1 MAIAPARSGG
11 EGGDDGAGGGPL
23 NRKRYKPRQADIDV
37 SLAKGKKTQ
46 EADMVKK
53 AKAFAEDMEPWQWG
67 EYKKG
72 WAGPNWDKKK
82 NDFIWSNI
90 PGKHPDFPLAK
101 QIAGKKER
109 QHRTSSSTRLQNSA
123 ADVFAKGGIP
133 GMNVLFGMIGVV
145 GKRSATAS
153 LLSLTGLTKTQA
165 KYLPGG
171 AKFNAEFGKI
181 QKASDLVGDEL
192 KKANE
197 ILWKYEV
204 DDIAKLTKEQE
215 HLVVHE
221 VKTGEKIQAKASVLK
236 KNAKNKEFADD
247 QGKGAELETKVTA
260 QADEAA
266 EAKKKLEQAN
276 KDQSALRQAEA
287 DRLAN
292 QYVDESTALSP
303 QELSARGKEVT
314 RQTKP
319 FEGVAS
325 KRRAGEFQDAVDQ
338 DFGLDEAVRARIA
351 GESTPKVVPKK
362 SASQIIEPE
371 PAPAPQGRRRNDN
384 VVVDGVEMTPDQA
397 DEMLRSVGGTPG
409 LGASSRP
416 KTGQVQH
423 QAMNQKARQDAAA
436 GLKFQQESGFLREL
450 KAVTQRELADDK
462 TIDGLLDQAT
472 RRSKRPKKGTSWE
485 NLEDWITERTEVIAT
500 IRAKLK
506 DFPNADP
513 DKINKVQDALARL
526 QRKVIPGIKAEVA
539 PFREAANKAAKIKGG
554 ERAEDV
560 RFFNKLTKE
569 EKKAIRLAMD
579 NDMDKVFEHVRK
591 IRMPEK
597 LTNPK
602 MKPDLLGGATPA
614 PASELG
620 VPPKPKAAPSERTSL
635 RQAAANQLGP
645 DSALEKVGA
654 VVGRG
659 AKKAAGGGLGVA
671 KAGLGGALKRPTLA
685 TIGAT
690 GAAGAGV
697 YAYDENQKAK
707 EAELKAQQEAQY
719 WQKVSDDEERNF
731 AQATLDSAQP
741 LREDAAVYAKSVEG
755 DWWNQPYKQ
764 WTPEFDANPA
774 AKEHWDG
781 YLKRPENRAEMKNY
795 ANYNKAQKNQ
805 FLEDNAK
812 SYRGKFA
819 NSAKAREMFRSKLGD
834 YPKDP
839 PRPKEAWVPTQAESG
854 YTKINSPKVQR

>member
-37 SLAKGKKTQ
+37 SLAKGEKTQ
-46 EADMVKK
+46 EAEMVKA

-133 GMNVLFGMIGVV
+133 GMNVLFGMIGVA
-145 GKRSATAS
+145 GKTSASAS
-153 LLSLTGLTKTQA
+153 LLSLTGLTKTQT
-165 KYLPGG
+165 KYLPGK
-171 AKFNAEFGKI
+171 AKFNAEFEGF

-303 QELSARGKEVT
+303 QELSARGKKVT

-597 LTNPK
+597 LTQPK
-602 MKPDLLGGATPA
+602 MKPDLLSGSPT

-620 VPPKPKAAPSERTSL
+620 APPKPKAAPSERTSL

>member
-37 SLAKGKKTQ
+37 SLAKGEKTQ
-46 EADMVKK
+46 EAEMVKA

-133 GMNVLFGMIGVV
+133 GMNVLFGMIGVA
-145 GKRSATAS
+145 GKTSASAS
-153 LLSLTGLTKTQA
+153 LLSLTGLTKTQT
-165 KYLPGG
+165 KYLPGK
-171 AKFNAEFGKI
+171 AKFNAEFEGF

-303 QELSARGKEVT
+303 QELSARGKKVT

-597 LTNPK
+597 LTQPK
-602 MKPDLLGGATPA
+602 MKPDLLSGSPT

>member
-37 SLAKGKKTQ
+37 SLAKGEKTQ
-46 EADMVKK
+46 EAEMVKA

-133 GMNVLFGMIGVV
+133 GMNVLFGMIGVA
-145 GKRSATAS
+145 GKTSASAS
-153 LLSLTGLTKTQA
+153 LLSLTGLTKTQT
-165 KYLPGG
+165 KYLPGK
-171 AKFNAEFGKI
+171 AKFNAEFEGF

-569 EKKAIRLAMD
+569 SD
-579 NDMDKVFEHVRK
+579 
-591 IRMPEK
+591 P
-597 LTNPK
+597 
-602 MKPDLLGGATPA
+602 LGNG
-614 PASELG
+614 
-620 VPPKPKAAPSERTSL
+620 
-635 RQAAANQLGP
+635 
-645 DSALEKVGA
+645 
-654 VVGRG
+654 
-659 AKKAAGGGLGVA
+659 
-671 KAGLGGALKRPTLA
+671 
-685 TIGAT
+685 
-690 GAAGAGV
+690 
-697 YAYDENQKAK
+697 
-707 EAELKAQQEAQY
+707 
-719 WQKVSDDEERNF
+719 
-731 AQATLDSAQP
+731 
-741 LREDAAVYAKSVEG
+741 
-755 DWWNQPYKQ
+755 
-764 WTPEFDANPA
+764 
-774 AKEHWDG
+774 
-781 YLKRPENRAEMKNY
+781 
-795 ANYNKAQKNQ
+795 
-805 FLEDNAK
+805 
-812 SYRGKFA
+812 
-819 NSAKAREMFRSKLGD
+819 
-834 YPKDP
+834 
-839 PRPKEAWVPTQAESG
+839 
-854 YTKINSPKVQR
+854 

>member
-1 MAIAPARSGG
+1 
-11 EGGDDGAGGGPL
+11 
-23 NRKRYKPRQADIDV
+23 
-37 SLAKGKKTQ
+37 
-46 EADMVKK
+46 MVKA

-133 GMNVLFGMIGVV
+133 GMNVLFGMIGVA
-145 GKRSATAS
+145 GKTSASAS
-153 LLSLTGLTKTQA
+153 LLSLTGLTKTQT
-165 KYLPGG
+165 KYLPGK
-171 AKFNAEFGKI
+171 AKFNAEFEGF

-247 QGKGAELETKVTA
+247 QGKGAELEIKVTT

-292 QYVDESTALSP
+292 QYVDESTVRTRPHSALSP
-303 QELSARGKEVT
+303 EELNKPRRGAVSVEDYEKLSTRGKEVT
-314 RQTKP
+314 RKTKP

-602 MKPDLLGGATPA
+602 MKPDLLSGSPT

-659 AKKAAGGGLGVA
+659 AKKVAGGGLGVA

-707 EAELKAQQEAQY
+707 EAELKAQQGVQQDWQASSDEA
-719 WQKVSDDEERNF
+719 SSF

-741 LREDAAVYAKSVEG
+741 LREDAASFAKSTEG
-755 DWWNQPYKQ
+755 DWWNQPYTQ
-764 WTPEFDANPA
+764 WTLEFNANPA

-795 ANYNKAQKNQ
+795 AKYNRAQKNQ

-819 NSAKAREMFRSKLGD
+819 GSAKAQKKFRSKLTA
-834 YPKDP
+834 YPDRP
-839 PRPKEAWVPTQAESG
+839 PLPNEAWVPTQAESD
-854 YTKINSPKVQR
+854 YIKVQSPKVQR

>member
-46 EADMVKK
+46 EAEMDKA
-53 AKAFAEDMEPWQWG
+53 AKAFAQDMEPWQWD

-133 GMNVLFGMIGVV
+133 GMNVLFGMIGVA
-145 GKRSATAS
+145 GKTSASAS
-153 LLSLTGLTKTQA
+153 LLSLTGLTKTQT
-165 KYLPGG
+165 KYLPGK
-171 AKFNAEFGKI
+171 AKFNAEFEGF

-236 KNAKNKEFADD
+236 KNANNKEFADD

-303 QELSARGKEVT
+303 QELSARGKKVT

-597 LTNPK
+597 LTQPK
-602 MKPDLLGGATPA
+602 MKPDLLSGSPT

-620 VPPKPKAAPSERTSL
+620 APPKPKAAPSERTSL

-774 AKEHWDG
+774 AKKQWDG
-781 YLKRPENRAEMKNY
+781 YLKRPENLAEMKNY
-795 ANYNKAQKNQ
+795 DNYNQRQKDQ
-805 FLEDNAK
+805 FLEDNAA
-812 SYRGKFA
+812 SFRRKFA

-839 PRPKEAWVPTQAESG
+839 PRPEEAWVPTQMESG
-854 YTKINSPKVQR
+854 YTKINSPKVQK